1 MQTRIYVV
9 TQRDKPNRL
18 VEASSAA
25 QAIRHC
31 VRGEYSAK
39 VPTNKELAAAMTHGL
54 IIEKANEDEASN
66 KLTKE

>member
-9 TQRDKPNRL
+9 MQKDKPNRL

-31 VRGEYSAK
+31 VSTEFSTKVATPKEVGEMVTAG
-39 VPTNKELAAAMTHGL
+39 VT
-54 IIEKANEDEASN
+54 IEKA
-66 KLTKE
+66 KLETESKAV